1 MGVDIPFFP
10 CHKVVSVKGLVLGL
24 VVLRLVLVLLEP
36 LSSINPPT
44 FNGAFISSSWLGEMR
59 ERCDGLL
66 WNVRCVG
73 WSIESLRMDVGGLA
87 LDACPASLRLTVSG
101 YMYLGFQGR

>member
-24 VVLRLVLVLLEP
+24 VVLRLVLVLLES

-44 FNGAFISSSWLGEMR
+44 FNGAVISSSWLGEMR

-87 LDACPASLRLTVSG
+87 LDTSPGFIEFTVSG
-101 YMYLGFQGR
+101 HMYLGFQDR